1 MILYVDLRGVKS
13 GQLGEDHVAICVD
26 TVRTCSCLKGIPCQ
40 DYTAPY
46 RIGLA
51 SHFPRSV
58 PAESIFRASWTFSH
72 YHSIQSVPSS
82 IHEALNVDVYMFARV
97 TRPAHVCLRCHLR
110 LAQTESLR
118 STSQLSP
125 LSIARLQSTAAAR
138 QEDECEEPRQHS
150 YRTWRAGR
158 TASLGVNSL
167 GTPAEV
173 IILPAVD
180 RKIPT
185 LPQDQEKDDDTGTLQ
200 AHIDSETQPLIS
212 EQLIEN
218 IDHIASKLDPNTTN
232 LTVEEYTQLRRTLT
246 AGFTTHQLRH
256 YVKHKTST
264 KISKSQANRIS
275 TINLIIKGV
284 WGLLLPTD
292 QQVETSKEID
302 RGLQKSTYR
311 VRNKSK
317 FDFLLTDPASPL
329 RHLART
335 YNVKIDLYRSDRA
348 LIISGLSQDTHACLK
363 FLAKYVD
370 DITVTQ
376 LTATADLAVLDDP
389 ALRDA
394 LKIFLQGIGQKYN
407 LRITKDKA
415 AIKIVHYKEDA
426 KAAQAVREIRLA
438 GESRKTAHHVHVWSQ
453 SLHQRSLLQPHPT
466 PVEANWAIAQAAWG
480 RLSSTVPVVHPLDS
494 KTKGKVSEQL
504 HERLEQNL
512 DKFFNSN
519 DLFGAVK
526 SRMDVHY
533 EMSAHF
539 GKALFRTSPSV
550 TDKAGSQVPALHLK
564 VHPEGPSV
572 STSAP
577 TSDEVISSA
586 ALEGGEE
593 TAAVESPQSNDKQAA
608 LDSNESLTRPQNRDS
623 LQSNHGTASLPLLSN
638 PTFTGQIGYAT
649 QQIVALDQWKGDSSM
664 TSVDSLLDGQMLFR
678 LVLRP
683 PEHQKGMAP
692 VLEILAT
699 SGPSD
704 QNAVE
709 IVRITAIH
717 AERYFYLLLPEQHV
731 DVKLVRQMKH
741 DLYFKGAEVN
751 EVHQGVVDILKD
763 NLSKT
768 SNLDSLE
775 SLFVPILEIP
785 MPSMLR
791 TLASKANDAVAK
803 GRPFNCGRRKKYAD
817 KHNAQIE
824 YVLKSVELLD
834 VDARG
839 MKITTPKLEDVPLAM
854 DYMTLGG
861 SNAVRHDLR
870 LSEQSFL
877 SQAPTTQLTLHGFVQ
892 AAIQVAGQLGHH
904 PEAKQFGKLGVSPL
918 PESYRAQPSSTAKEE
933 SSTKGQHNSP
943 AANDAQVQSNTTKSG
958 SKKKRLSKSA
968 RKSRQTAEPA
978 APEKTENKT
987 DTEGTPNG
995 QPSPAAEA
1003 STSRDSQEK
1012 SLFKS
1017 PFFRKSKNKN
1027 A

>member
-1 MILYVDLRGVKS
+1 MPL
-13 GQLGEDHVAICVD
+13 
-26 TVRTCSCLKGIPCQ
+26 
-40 DYTAPY
+40 
-46 RIGLA
+46 
-51 SHFPRSV
+51 
-58 PAESIFRASWTFSH
+58 
-72 YHSIQSVPSS
+72 S

-97 TRPAHVCLRCHLR
+97 TRPANVCLRCHLR
-110 LAQTESLR
+110 LTQTESLR
-118 STSQLSP
+118 STSQRSP

-138 QEDECEEPRQHS
+138 QEDEFEEPRHHS
-150 YRTWRAGR
+150 HRTWRSGR

-218 IDHIASKLDPNTTN
+218 IDHIASKIDPNTTN
-232 LTVEEYTQLRRTLT
+232 LSVEEYTELRRTLT

-256 YVKHKTST
+256 YVKHKTSN

-275 TINLIIKGV
+275 TINLIIKGI

-292 QQVETSKEID
+292 QPAETSKEID

-311 VRNKSK
+311 VRNKTK

-329 RHLART
+329 RYLART

-376 LTATADLAVLDDP
+376 LTAIADLAVLDDP
-389 ALRDA
+389 ASRDA
-394 LKIFLQGIGQKYN
+394 LKIFLQGISQKYN

-415 AIKIVHYKEDA
+415 VIKIVHYKEDA
-426 KAAQAVREIRLA
+426 KAAQAIREIRLA

-453 SLHQRSLLQPHPT
+453 SPHQRSLLQPHPI

-480 RLSSTVPVVHPLDS
+480 RLSSTIPVVQPLDS
-494 KTKGKVSEQL
+494 STKGKVSEQL

-512 DKFFNSN
+512 DKFFNGN
-519 DLFGAVK
+519 DLFGAVR

-539 GKALFRTSPSV
+539 GKTLFRTSPSV
-550 TDKAGSQVPALHLK
+550 TGKAGSQVPALHLK

-577 TSDEVISSA
+577 TSDEVMSSA
-586 ALEGGEE
+586 ALGGKE
-593 TAAVESPQSNDKQAA
+593 TAAVESTPLNDKQVAV
-608 LDSNESLTRPQNRDS
+608 DSNESPTQPQNKDS
-623 LQSNHGTASLPLLSN
+623 LHSTHDSASSPLLSY

-649 QQIVALDQWKGDSSM
+649 QQIVALDHWKGDSSM
-664 TSVDSLLDGQMLFR
+664 TSVDSLSDAQMLFR

-699 SGPSD
+699 SGPSNR
-704 QNAVE
+704 NAVE
-709 IVRITAIH
+709 IIRITAIH
-717 AERYFYLLLPEQHV
+717 AERSFYLLLPEQHV

-741 DLYFKGAEVN
+741 DLYFKGAEIN
-751 EVHQGVVDILKD
+751 EVHQGVVDSLKD
-763 NLSKT
+763 NLSNT
-768 SNLDSLE
+768 SDLDSLQ
-775 SLFVPILEIP
+775 SLFAPILEIP

-791 TLASKANDAVAK
+791 TLASKANDAVAE
-803 GRPFNCGRRKKYAD
+803 GRPFNFGKRKKYAD
-817 KHNAQIE
+817 KHNAKTE
-824 YVLKSVELLD
+824 YVLKSVEVLD

-839 MKITTPKLEDVPLAM
+839 MKITTPGLEDVPMAM
-854 DYMTLGG
+854 DYMTLSG
-861 SNAVRHDLR
+861 SNAAHHDLR

-877 SQAPTTQLTLHGFVQ
+877 SQVPTTQLTLYGFVQ
-892 AAIQVAGQLGHH
+892 AAIQAAGQLGHH
-904 PEAKQFGKLGVSPL
+904 PEAKQFGKLAFSPL
-918 PESYRAQPSSTAKEE
+918 PESYRARPSSTAKEE
-933 SSTKGQHNSP
+933 SSTKGKHKIS
-943 AANDAQVQSNTTKSG
+943 AANDAQAQSKTNKSG
-958 SKKKRLSKSA
+958 SKKKRSSKSP
-968 RKSRQTAEPA
+968 RKPRQTAEPA
-978 APEKTENKT
+978 APENTENKT
-987 DTEGTPNG
+987 DTEGPPNG

-1003 STSRDSQEK
+1003 STSRDAQEK
-1012 SLFKS
+1012 PTFKS
-1017 PFFRKSKNKN
+1017 PSSRKSKRKDT
-1027 A
+1027 